1 MNLQIIRTRHPPV
14 TFIEQLA
21 LIHTE
26 EGFPATSSDIR
37 RRIENLPRT
46 DRLLFALD
54 GETLLGY
61 AHIRISG
68 DLLNDETSEL
78 VSIFV
83 RQNFQGR
90 NVGRQLVN
98 AAETWARESG
108 STRLL
113 FRLDANLSDTKPFFS
128 SLGFEHTATCLEFI
142 HKLN

>member
-37 RRIENLPRT
+37 LRIENLART

-61 AHIRISG
+61 AHIRVSG
-68 DLLNDETSEL
+68 DLLNDDTSEL

-83 RQNFQGR
+83 RKPFQGH

-98 AAETWARESG
+98 AVETWARESG

-113 FRLDANLSDTKPFFS
+113 LRLDATLSDAQPFFM
-128 SLGFEHTATCLEFI
+128 SLGFEHAATRLDFI
-142 HKLN
+142 RKLD

>member
-26 EGFPATSSDIR
+26 EGFPATSSEIR
-37 RRIENLPRT
+37 RRIEHLPRT

-54 GETLLGY
+54 GDTLLGY
-61 AHIRISG
+61 AHIRLTG
-68 DLLNDETSEL
+68 DLLNDSTSEL

-113 FRLDANLSDTKPFFS
+113 LRLDATLSNTQPFFM
-128 SLGFEHTATCLEFI
+128 SLGFEHSATRLEFI
-142 HKLN
+142 CKLD

>member
-37 RRIENLPRT
+37 LRIENLART

-68 DLLNDETSEL
+68 DLL
-78 VSIFV
+78 SIFV
-83 RQNFQGR
+83 RKPFQGH

-113 FRLDANLSDTKPFFS
+113 LRLDATLSDAQPFFM
-128 SLGFEHTATCLEFI
+128 SLGFEHAATRLEFI
-142 HKLN
+142 RKLD

>member
-21 LIHTE
+21 VIHTE
-26 EGFPATSSDIR
+26 EGYPATSSDIR

-54 GETLLGY
+54 GDILLGY
-61 AHIRISG
+61 AHIRLSS
-68 DLLNDETSEL
+68 DLLNDSTSEL

-83 RQNFQGR
+83 RQHFQGR

-113 FRLDANLSDTKPFFS
+113 LRLDATLGDTQPFFM
-128 SLGFEHTATCLEFI
+128 SLGFEHTTTRLEFI
-142 HKLN
+142 RALD